1 MKKLIGILMIVTILA
16 ACAPAATTAAPTQP
30 PAPTQAPTTPP
41 PTVAPTTP
49 PPTKAPTALPAP
61 PKPTLLTDKLG
72 TAQDLVPTD
81 AEIAAAKK
89 ALGSGKIGLI
99 PCTMGSEYHATVA
112 NSALARAKD
121 LGIAADVFD
130 PQAKADQQISAIEN
144 FVSAGAKVIVICVL
158 DPAVVKPALQAAVAA
173 GVFIVQTSGRESA
186 INGIG
191 ISIEDADLGC
201 ANGELAAQAIT
212 TVLGGKGTVAI
223 LDYPD
228 LPNVVIRADNIEK
241 CLKQNAP
248 NAVIVG
254 RFKGGT
260 TDFGQTS
267 MENALQAHPDI
278 NVVASINDAGAY
290 GAITALEAAKK
301 DPAKT
306 IVVGIDA
313 EAHAK
318 DLIKAGGMYYGTID
332 TNPQATGVM
341 AINAAIKLLAGATV
355 EKNIKVDVVKMTK
368 ATLQ

>member
-1 MKKLIGILMIVTILA
+1 MKKIAVVLMVMALLA
-16 ACAPAATTAAPTQP
+16 ACGPAATTVAPPPATQP
-30 PAPTQAPTTPP
+30 PAPATAAPVLVPTNPP
-41 PTVAPTTP
+41 PTEIP
-49 PPTKAPTALPAP
+49 KPTA
-61 PKPTLLTDKLG
+61 PTLLTDKLG
-72 TAQDLVPTD
+72 TAADLVPTD
-81 AEIAAAKK
+81 AEIADAK
-89 ALGSGKIGLI
+89 ANLGTGKIGII
-99 PCTMGSEYHATVA
+99 PCTMGSEYHSTVA
-112 NSALARAKD
+112 NSALARAKE
-121 LGIAADVFD
+121 LGITAEVFD

-158 DPAVVKPALQAAVAA
+158 DPAVVKPALEAAVAK

-201 ANGELAAQAIT
+201 ANGQLAAEAINKI
-212 TVLGGKGTVAI
+212 LGGQGVVAI

-241 CLKQNAP
+241 CLKQDAP
-248 NAVIVG
+248 NATIVG

-290 GAITALEAAKK
+290 GALTALQAAKK

-306 IVVGIDA
+306 IIVGIDA
-313 EAHAK
+313 EANAK
-318 DLIKAGGMYYGTID
+318 DLIKAGGMYYGTVD
-332 TNPQATGVM
+332 TNPSATGVM
-341 AINAAIKLLAGATV
+341 AINAAVKLLAFATV
-355 EKNIKVDVVKMTK
+355 EKNIKVDVVKVTK